1 MCAGTLHTGVSTSW
15 PSLPGWSQWE
25 PRQTF
30 CEQIWTGVWR
40 EYTRSL
46 QSVCVQLG
54 ERVIREH
61 NNISYFLLSTYCVP
75 GPVLDTLTQRRHLT
89 LTTKPPRQAMMLLAH
104 GEQMGKL
111 RLKEVPVT
119 C

>member
-1 MCAGTLHTGVSTSW
+1 MCPGILHTGVSTSW

-61 NNISYFLLSTYCVP
+61 NNISYFLLSTFKRDLRHCVNK
-75 GPVLDTLTQRRHLT
+75 VS
-89 LTTKPPRQAMMLLAH
+89 KKEYKMNA
-104 GEQMGKL
+104 
-111 RLKEVPVT
+111 LKKYT
-119 C
+119 